1 MAEPVPGHICLAYDP
16 FGWSQGARKVYPFGH
31 RVVRQSEDE
40 APSARSSLACMTEV
54 LIKDGRALKHV
65 QVREY
70 VRSLVS
76 GMSPGSPAP
85 SERELVAQ
93 FGVARMTVRQ
103 AMDALVVEG
112 LLERIPGKGTFV
124 ARPRRT
130 ASTITSYSE
139 EIARRGMLAESV
151 TLLARR
157 EQAGPGV
164 ARALNITEGD
174 PVIHWKRLRRADG
187 SPMCIEDAFLNEV
200 LLPGFLQ
207 SGMPTSLYD
216 ALDAARPA
224 PDLGRGLHQ
233 RRRLP
238 GRRGHP
244 PRGRRRRPGAAALAS
259 RAERREGRRGLAE
272 RLPRRQVHPLGA
284 DRPGLLVTRCPSV
297 WPVLRSS
304 DGRCRHD

>member
-1 MAEPVPGHICLAYDP
+1 
-16 FGWSQGARKVYPFGH
+16 
-31 RVVRQSEDE
+31 
-40 APSARSSLACMTEV
+40 MTEV
-54 LIKDGRALKHV
+54 LVKDGRALKHV

-130 ASTITSYSE
+130 ASAITSYTE
-139 EIARRGMLAESV
+139 EMARRGLLPEST

-174 PVIHWKRLRRADG
+174 PLIHWKRLRCAG
-187 SPMCIEDAFLNEV
+187 GAPMCIEDAFLNEV

-216 ALDAARPA
+216 ALDQ
-224 PDLGRGLHQ
+224 RGLRPTWAEDSINADTCNPDEAAQ
-233 RRRLP
+233 LEVAP
-238 GRRGHP
+238 G
-244 PRGRRRRPGAAALAS
+244 S
-259 RAERREGRRGLAE
+259 
-272 RLPRRQVHPLGA
+272 
-284 DRPGLLVTRCPSV
+284 
-297 WPVLRSS
+297 PVLRHSRRALNGDKVVEVS
-304 DGRCRHD
+304 RSVYRADRFTLWVQIGQDF